1 MSVLIKGMKM
11 PKNCDK
17 CILSS
22 SIAMRCD
29 ATKKSLV
36 TDTYPKRPSWCPL
49 VKISEPHGRLIDGA
63 ALKTKLN
70 NIHDFLLGDCKF
82 SDLSRSDKARI
93 DELTNCIAEV
103 VNAPTVI
110 EIEEQEHE

>member
-49 VKISEPHGRLIDGA
+49 VKIPEPHGRLIDA
-63 ALKTKLN
+63 DEYEKHLASIANT
-70 NIHDFLLGDCKF
+70 FA
-82 SDLSRSDKARI
+82 RSDAQKSLMGRAI
-93 DELTNCIAEV
+93 FCLE
-103 VNAPTVI
+103 NAPTII
-110 EIEEQEHE
+110 ESEGQGHE